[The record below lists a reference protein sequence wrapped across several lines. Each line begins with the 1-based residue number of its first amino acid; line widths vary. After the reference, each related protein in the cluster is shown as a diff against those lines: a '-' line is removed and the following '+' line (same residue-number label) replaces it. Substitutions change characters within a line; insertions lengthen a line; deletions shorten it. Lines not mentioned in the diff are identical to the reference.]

1 MLPCVPRCLNN
12 MSTPHAKSSYVLGS
26 LMLNMPVKYFST
38 IEFLFNE
45 SYDGIC
51 IMVTIAR
58 FSLLLIAKKEFPL
71 PNIVLR
77 IPNYEL
83 FPLI

>member
-1 MLPCVPRCLNN
+1 
-12 MSTPHAKSSYVLGS
+12 
-26 LMLNMPVKYFST
+26 MLNMPVKYFST

>member
-1 MLPCVPRCLNN
+1 MFPCFPRCLNN